1 MQCDASVLFVLI
13 ENWLLIGVSD
23 SIECGSFRDC
33 EQQSQGRVSPML
45 FASLFHAAF
54 SARTKQSVEAQFS
67 TRRFLLLQNKVTFCR
82 AASFIIT
89 EPRSSLLRLEK
100 IY

>member
-13 ENWLLIGVSD
+13 ENRLLIGVSD

-33 EQQSQGRVSPML
+33 EQQSQGRVSPAL

-54 SARTKQSVEAQFS
+54 SADKTIGGGAIHHALIS
-67 TRRFLLLQNKVTFCR
+67 TLAK
-82 AASFIIT
+82 
-89 EPRSSLLRLEK
+89 
-100 IY
+100 